1 MEEHKVEQARA
12 RFVCR
17 TWVLGIVPVVVASDA
32 KLVNVGVQ
40 MVDVS
45 ADVAGQL
52 LTKQY
57 RREKI
62 FGLKQSENP
71 FRAPGSVRA
80 SFVDCHE

>member
-1 MEEHKVEQARA
+1 
-12 RFVCR
+12 
-17 TWVLGIVPVVVASDA
+17 
-32 KLVNVGVQ
+32 

-62 FGLKQSENP
+62 FGMNQAENP
-71 FRAPGSVRA
+71 FRAPGSVR
-80 SFVDCHE
+80 S

>member
-1 MEEHKVEQARA
+1 M
-12 RFVCR
+12 
-17 TWVLGIVPVVVASDA
+17 
-32 KLVNVGVQ
+32 Q

-62 FGLKQSENP
+62 FGMNQAENP
-71 FRAPGSVRA
+71 FRAPGSVR
-80 SFVDCHE
+80 S

>member
-1 MEEHKVEQARA
+1 MLVAALLLGHDPGPDARA
-12 RFVCR
+12 GHENESVDQPS
-17 TWVLGIVPVVVASDA
+17 TDLM
-32 KLVNVGVQ
+32 Q

-62 FGLKQSENP
+62 FGMRQAENP
-71 FRAPGSVRA
+71 FRAPGSVRP
-80 SFVDCHE
+80 